1 VQTYTRGV
9 SNAGGD
15 CAEPRRRDAR
25 RTRDRLVVVAGRH
38 FAQHGYDGA
47 SVRAIAADAGV
58 APNLITRYFGGKAG
72 LFAAATSLDIDVRGV
87 LAGPVERLGAVIARN
102 VVRRWESADAADPLL
117 MMLRSAGTSSSAAA
131 ALGDFFAVQ
140 AAQPLTDYLVRSGG
154 WTPEAAAD
162 RVVAVQALIMGVVV
176 SRYVMPRGR
185 LAEAGADALTAWL
198 GDQLQRV
205 LDGPAPPPLG

>member
-1 VQTYTRGV
+1 M
-9 SNAGGD
+9 SDAEGG

-72 LFAAATSLDIDVRGV
+72 LFEAATALDIDVPSV
-87 LAGPVERLGAVIARN
+87 LTGPDSELGGRIAGN
-102 VVRRWESADAADPLL
+102 VVRRWENVDAADPLL
-117 MMLRSAGTSSSAAA
+117 MMLRSAGTSPAAA
-131 ALGDFFAVQ
+131 QALGDFFTEQ
-140 AAQPLTDYLVRSGG
+140 AARPLIGHLARTPDCS
-154 WTPEAAAD
+154 PEAAAD
-162 RVVAVQALIMGVVV
+162 RVAAIQALILGVVV

-185 LAEAGADALTAWL
+185 LAEARAEAVVAWLADAV
-198 GDQLQRV
+198 QRI
-205 LDGPAPPPLG
+205 LDGPAPPPLTAPAD

>member
-1 VQTYTRGV
+1 V

-15 CAEPRRRDAR
+15 CTEPRRRDAR

-72 LFAAATSLDIDVRGV
+72 LFEAATALDVDVPSV
-87 LAGPVERLGAVIARN
+87 LTGPVSDLGRRIAAN
-102 VVRRWESADAADPLL
+102 VVRRWERVDAADPLL
-117 MMLRSAGTSSSAAA
+117 MMLRSAGTSPAAA
-131 ALGDFFAVQ
+131 QALGDFFTEQ
-140 AAQPLTDYLVRSGG
+140 AARPLASHLVRTEGCS
-154 WTPEAAAD
+154 PEAAAD
-162 RVVAVQALIMGVVV
+162 RVAAVQALILGVVV

-185 LAEAGADALTAWL
+185 LAEAGAEAFAAWL
-198 GDQLQRV
+198 GDAIQRI
-205 LDGPAPPPLG
+205 LDGPAPPPLTTPAG